1 MGMIRLAKISERD
14 WQAVCALSV
23 KDGQT
28 KFVAYNSYSLA
39 QACYEAGSSAVSV
52 YCDDELVGFV
62 MTQEKDGEVWIVRLM
77 IDQRH
82 QGRGYGRETMFQL
95 CQRFSSK
102 RLMTSYVPDND
113 IAANL
118 YRSLGFVAT
127 GAIED
132 GEVVVKKEPT
142 Q

>member
-1 MGMIRLAKISERD
+1 MIRLAKVSERD
-14 WQAVCALSV
+14 WKTVCALSV
-23 KDGQT
+23 RADQT

-39 QACYEAGSSAVSV
+39 QACYEAGSSAFSV
-52 YCDDELVGFV
+52 YCDDELVGFA
-62 MTQEKDGEVWIVRLM
+62 MTHEKDGEVWIVRLM
-77 IDQRH
+77 IDHRY
-82 QGRGYGRETMFQL
+82 QGRGYGRETMLQL
-95 CQRFSSK
+95 CRRFSGMK
-102 RLMTSYVPDND
+102 LMTSYVPDNE

-132 GEVVVKKEPT
+132 GEVVVKKEST

>member
-1 MGMIRLAKISERD
+1 MGMIRLATVSERD

-39 QACYEAGSSAVSV
+39 QASYEVGSLVFSV
-52 YCDDELVGFV
+52 YCDDELVGFA
-62 MTQEKDGEVWIVRLM
+62 MTQEKDREVWIVRLM
-77 IDQRH
+77 IDQHH
-82 QGRGYGRETMFQL
+82 QGRGYGRETMLQL
-95 CQRFSSK
+95 CRRFSST
-102 RLMTSYVPDND
+102 RLMTSYVPDNE
-113 IAANL
+113 IAARL